1 MNHRNETQGNE
12 DMGWTGEYNVPRT
25 YAEEKRRIVAMFEW
39 SADGVTHKVLQASN
53 VRPNWYAAIE
63 ITLPGEA
70 DCWPYVPEVLADG
83 RKRYVVACVI
93 LCKRYA
99 NEWVHKTIEE
109 GSGPNESLAP
119 ASLLAL
125 LSPILPVAG
134 DWSGSWAVR
143 WRADCRENAAR
154 KARKLVPGMIL
165 RAPYPLSYGDY
176 GACQTFKV
184 AESYRNG
191 WQHKKIAFHALD
203 MGGMLVS
210 LRPASIRACEI
221 VTE

>member
-1 MNHRNETQGNE
+1 
-12 DMGWTGEYNVPRT
+12 MGWTGEYNVPRT
-25 YAEEKRRIVAMFEW
+25 YAEEKRRIEQMFTW
-39 SADGVTHKVLQASN
+39 SNEATTHKVLKVSN

-63 ITLPGEA
+63 ITLPGDA
-70 DCWPYVPEVLADG
+70 DCWPYVAEVLADG

-99 NEWVHKTIEE
+99 NEWTHKEVEE
-109 GSGPNESLAP
+109 GSGPNECLAP

-125 LSPILPVAG
+125 LSPILPVTG
-134 DWSGSWAVR
+134 DWSGSWAIR
-143 WRADCRENAAR
+143 WRAECRENAAR

-176 GACQTFKV
+176 GTCQRFKV
-184 AESYRNG
+184 AESYRDG

-210 LRPASIRACEI
+210 LRPANIRTCEI
-221 VTE
+221 VAE